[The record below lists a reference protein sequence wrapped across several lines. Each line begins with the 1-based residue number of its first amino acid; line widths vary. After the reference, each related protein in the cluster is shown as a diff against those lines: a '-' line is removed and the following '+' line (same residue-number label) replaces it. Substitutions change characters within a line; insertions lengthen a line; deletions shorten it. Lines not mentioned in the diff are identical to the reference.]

1 MTKKDGLLREP
12 SGRKNFEESAL
23 SKLKKGKKLEGKD
36 GVMAPLIKHLLETA
50 LGGELDAHLK
60 EEKAKNK
67 KNRKN
72 GKGKKGLKTSYGKI
86 ELETSRDREGSFDPT

>member
-1 MTKKDGLLREP
+1 MNLNKKFKFITKQFSMKKKMDWK
-12 SGRKNFEESAL
+12 SFEESAL
-23 SKLKKGKKLEGKD
+23 SKLKNGEKLEGKD

-60 EEKAKNK
+60 EEKAKKK

-72 GKGKKGLKTSYGKI
+72 GKGRKGLKTSYGKI
-86 ELETSRDREGSFDPT
+86 ELETI